1 MSASRDDAHCARR
14 AEWKQASRAKN
25 ATGRPPKPA
34 PGRFHAGFGP
44 NKAAGRKGG
53 IRRQGSKRG

>member
-1 MSASRDDAHCARR
+1 MDDKQKEAWRR
-14 AEWKQASRAKN
+14 AMAAKQQRTQGPVRGGSQK
-25 ATGRPPKPA
+25 GI
-34 PGRFHAGFGP
+34 GP

>member
-1 MSASRDDAHCARR
+1 MDQRQQKA
-14 AEWKQASRAKN
+14 WKEALRAKRG
-25 ATGRPPKPA
+25 AQGLPLCAKQ
-34 PGRFHAGFGP
+34 GGKGIGP